1 MDKLKGIA
9 FVSIGAAS
17 YGVLATIVKLANNAG
32 FGTAALTFLQF
43 VFGVVVLSI
52 ISFFLSKKQENQEQ
66 KSQKYSAK
74 YPKLKLIL
82 FGAPLGL
89 TSCFY
94 YLAIQYVPVSI
105 GIILLMQTVW
115 MSIILEYFIDRQL
128 VNRTKLIG
136 AVVVLL
142 GTVLASRIFESD
154 FNFSAVGFGYGFL
167 AALSYTVTMYATNK
181 VSVELPNITR
191 SKYLVL
197 GGFIAILLFWNIQII
212 EELNTVALIKWG
224 VVLGLFGTV
233 LPPILFNN
241 GVPKIGAGLAGILAT
256 LEIPVSI
263 LSAYFMLNERIGIL
277 QAVGILIILVT
288 IIKINMQKQS
298 TKIN

>member
-1 MDKLKGIA
+1 M
-9 FVSIGAAS
+9 
-17 YGVLATIVKLANNAG
+17 
-32 FGTAALTFLQF
+32 
-43 VFGVVVLSI
+43 
-52 ISFFLSKKQENQEQ
+52 
-66 KSQKYSAK
+66 
-74 YPKLKLIL
+74 
-82 FGAPLGL
+82 
-89 TSCFY
+89 
-94 YLAIQYVPVSI
+94 
-105 GIILLMQTVW
+105 
-115 MSIILEYFIDRQL
+115 
-128 VNRTKLIG
+128 
-136 AVVVLL
+136 
-142 GTVLASRIFESD
+142 
-154 FNFSAVGFGYGFL
+154 
-167 AALSYTVTMYATNK
+167 
-181 VSVELPNITR
+181 
-191 SKYLVL
+191 

>member
-43 VFGVVVLSI
+43 VFGVIVLSI
-52 ISFFLSKKQENQEQ
+52 ISFVSVRKNNLTATNNTISSNKSKF
-66 KSQKYSAK
+66 
-74 YPKLKLIL
+74 KLLL
-82 FGAPLGL
+82 FGSSLGF

-94 YLAIQYVPVSI
+94 YLAIQFVPVSI

-115 MSIILEYFIDRQL
+115 MSIILEFFTERER

-136 AVVVLL
+136 AIVVLA
-142 GTVLASRIFESD
+142 GTALASRIFESD
-154 FNFSAVGFGYGFL
+154 FTFSPLGFGYGFL
-167 AALSYTVTMYATNK
+167 AALSYTITMYATNK
-181 VSVELPNITR
+181 ISLDLPNITR

-197 GGFIAILLFWNIQII
+197 GGFIAIIFFWNYQIT
-212 EELNTVALIKWG
+212 EELNTLELIKWG
-224 VVLGLFGTV
+224 VILGLFGTV

-263 LSAYFMLNERIGIL
+263 LSAYFMLNERIGLL
-277 QAVGILIILVT
+277 QALGILIILIT
-288 IIKINMQKQS
+288 IIKINTHKE
-298 TKIN
+298 KVI